1 LKVSYELKC
10 TTRPSSVAVVHD
22 FIDRYLACFDPDKDW
37 LPDVHVIAD
46 ELASNIEKYAYGTD
60 TGPYLVRISLE
71 NGCLEIDFEDMG
83 KEFDP
88 TRIKEVPFDGH
99 HDRPAGK
106 LGILLVLR
114 LADRVRYARRGGQ
127 NVTSVALRIPRKKH
141 PQNGDE

>member
-37 LPDVHVIAD
+37 LPDVHV
-46 ELASNIEKYAYGTD
+46 
-60 TGPYLVRISLE
+60 
-71 NGCLEIDFEDMG
+71 IDFEDMG